1 MRKTLS
7 IIFIF
12 ALWFINPANADENK
26 ELKVFQDYKDRLF
39 ESAIKEDLKQ
49 VEKICTYYKSE
60 KEKIIFED
68 EYQEMRLDWFCE
80 GGLSPIFRM
89 ITSEYNEKL
98 LDESLSHIDVCN
110 EYKKIP
116 LNEGEYDQMGI
127 NIHIGIM
134 NYCETVELRTNFK
147 QDAKHNLIKDLD
159 LEKLNF
165 NFLSNKYYSL
175 SIPEKDITKKASC
188 FINLKKEKRLN
199 YLKIKQRCGVKS
211 ISYQEENPAGS
222 DDELASYELIS
233 DSDLKR
239 NWIIITDYFYAD
251 ANEDGYMD
259 LVIRFKNDG
268 SYSMASNTTTIVVTA
283 LKKNEYRN
291 INYSGK

>member
-1 MRKTLS
+1 MKKFVG
-7 IIFIF
+7 IILVSLLCFNFPI
-12 ALWFINPANADENK
+12 ADENK
-26 ELKVFQDYKDRLF
+26 ELKLIEDYKNRLF
-39 ESAIKEDLKQ
+39 DSAIKEDLKK
-49 VEKICTYYKSE
+49 VEEICTNYRSD
-60 KEKIIFED
+60 KEKNIITD
-68 EYQEMRLDWFCE
+68 DTNPIRWMCE
-80 GGLSPIFRM
+80 GGLKPIFM
-89 ITSEYNEKL
+89 DITYEYNKKL
-98 LDESLSHIDVCN
+98 IDKILPAIDVCN

-116 LNEGEYDQMGI
+116 LDESKYDQMHL
-127 NIHIGIM
+127 NTHMGIM
-134 NYCETVELRTNFK
+134 NYCETVELRKNFK

-188 FINLKKEKRLN
+188 HLNLKKEKRLN
-199 YLKIKQRCGVKS
+199 YSKIKQRCGVKS
-211 ISYQEENPAGS
+211 ISYKEENLAGS
-222 DDELASYELIS
+222 DGELASYELIS
-233 DSDLKR
+233 ESDLTR

-283 LKKNEYRN
+283 LKKNKYEN
-291 INYSGK
+291 INY

>member
-1 MRKTLS
+1 MKKLTLIILLSLLCFNFS
-7 IIFIF
+7 I
-12 ALWFINPANADENK
+12 ADENK

-39 ESAIKEDLKQ
+39 DSAIKEDLKQ
-49 VEKICTYYKSE
+49 VEKICTHYKSE

-68 EYQEMRLDWFCE
+68 EYEEMRLDWFCE

-134 NYCETVELRTNFK
+134 NYCETVELRANFK

-188 FINLKKEKRLN
+188 FLNLKKEKSLD
-199 YLKIKQRCGVKS
+199 YKDIKERCGVKS
-211 ISYQEENPAGS
+211 VTYQEESPSGS
-222 DDELASYELIS
+222 EGELASYELIS
-233 DSDLKR
+233 ERDLTS
-239 NWIIITDYFYAD
+239 NWIVILDYFYAD
-251 ANEDGYMD
+251 ANEDDYMD

-268 SYSMASNTTTIVVTA
+268 SYSMAAQTMTTIVTA
-283 LKKNEYRN
+283 LKKNKYEN
-291 INYSGK
+291 INYSE

>member
-1 MRKTLS
+1 MKKFILLILLS
-7 IIFIF
+7 LLCFNFSI
-12 ALWFINPANADENK
+12 ADENK

-127 NIHIGIM
+127 NTHIGIM
-134 NYCETVELRTNFK
+134 NYCETVELRANFK

-222 DDELASYELIS
+222 DGELASYKLIS
-233 DSDLKR
+233 ESDLKR

-268 SYSMASNTTTIVVTA
+268 SYSMASNTTTIVVTS
-283 LKKNEYRN
+283 LNNNEYKN
-291 INYSGK
+291 INYSE

>member
-1 MRKTLS
+1 MKNILLTIFLS
-7 IIFIF
+7 LFYLF
-12 ALWFINPANADENK
+12 PASADENK
-26 ELKVFQDYKDRLF
+26 ELKVYQDYKDRLF

-127 NIHIGIM
+127 NTHIGIM
-134 NYCETVELRTNFK
+134 NYCETVELRANFK

-188 FINLKKEKRLN
+188 YLNLKKEKRLN

-222 DDELASYELIS
+222 DGELASYKLIS
-233 DSDLKR
+233 ESDLKR

>member
-1 MRKTLS
+1 MKKFIVLILLS
-7 IIFIF
+7 LLCFNFSI
-12 ALWFINPANADENK
+12 ADENK
-26 ELKVFQDYKDRLF
+26 ELKLIQDYKEKLF
-39 ESAIKEDLKQ
+39 ESAIKEDLKK
-49 VEKICTYYKSE
+49 VEEICTNYRSD
-60 KEKIIFED
+60 KEKNLITDDKNPIRW
-68 EYQEMRLDWFCE
+68 MCE
-80 GGLSPIFRM
+80 GGLKPIFID
-89 ITSEYNEKL
+89 ITYEYNRKL
-98 LDESLSHIDVCN
+98 IDKILPAIDVCN

-116 LNEGEYDQMGI
+116 LDAGQYDQMGL
-127 NIHIGIM
+127 NTHLGIM
-134 NYCETVELRTNFK
+134 NYCETVELRQNFK

-165 NFLSNKYYSL
+165 NLLSNKYYSL

-188 FINLKKEKRLN
+188 HLNLKKEKRLN
-199 YLKIKQRCGVKS
+199 YSKIKQRCGVKS
-211 ISYQEENPAGS
+211 ISYKEENPAGS
-222 DDELASYELIS
+222 DGEVTSYELIS

-283 LKKNEYRN
+283 LSKNEYKN
-291 INYSGK
+291 INDSGN

>member
-1 MRKTLS
+1 MKKFIVLILLS
-7 IIFIF
+7 LLCFNFSI
-12 ALWFINPANADENK
+12 ADENK
-26 ELKVFQDYKDRLF
+26 ELKLIQDYKEKLF
-39 ESAIKEDLKQ
+39 ESAIKEDLKK
-49 VEKICTYYKSE
+49 VEEICTNYRSD
-60 KEKIIFED
+60 KEKNLITDDKNPIRW
-68 EYQEMRLDWFCE
+68 MCE
-80 GGLSPIFRM
+80 GGLKPIFID
-89 ITSEYNEKL
+89 ITYEYNRKL
-98 LDESLSHIDVCN
+98 IDKILPAIDVCN

-116 LNEGEYDQMGI
+116 LDAGQYDQMGL
-127 NIHIGIM
+127 NTHLGIM
-134 NYCETVELRTNFK
+134 NYCETVELRQNFK

-188 FINLKKEKRLN
+188 HLNLKKEKRLN
-199 YLKIKQRCGVKS
+199 YSKIKQRCGVKS
-211 ISYQEENPAGS
+211 ISYKEENPAGS
-222 DDELASYELIS
+222 DGEVTSYELIS

-251 ANEDGYMD
+251 ANEDGYLD

-283 LKKNEYRN
+283 FNTNEYKN
-291 INYSGK
+291 INYSE

>member
-1 MRKTLS
+1 MKKLTLIILLSLLCFNFS
-7 IIFIF
+7 I
-12 ALWFINPANADENK
+12 ADENK
-26 ELKVFQDYKDRLF
+26 ELKLIQDYKEKLF
-39 ESAIKEDLKQ
+39 ESAIKEDLKK
-49 VEKICTYYKSE
+49 VEEICTNYRSD
-60 KEKIIFED
+60 KEKNLITDDKNPIRW
-68 EYQEMRLDWFCE
+68 MCE
-80 GGLSPIFRM
+80 GGLKPIFID
-89 ITSEYNEKL
+89 ITYEYNRKL
-98 LDESLSHIDVCN
+98 IDKILPAIDVCN

-116 LNEGEYDQMGI
+116 LDAGQYDQMGL
-127 NIHIGIM
+127 NTHLGIM
-134 NYCETVELRTNFK
+134 NYCETVELRQNFK

-188 FINLKKEKRLN
+188 HLNLKKEKRLN

-222 DDELASYELIS
+222 DGEVTSYELIS

-283 LKKNEYRN
+283 LKKNEYKN
-291 INYSGK
+291 INYSE

>member
-1 MRKTLS
+1 MKKFIVLILLS
-7 IIFIF
+7 LLCFNFSI
-12 ALWFINPANADENK
+12 ADENK
-26 ELKVFQDYKDRLF
+26 ELKLIQDYKEKLF
-39 ESAIKEDLKQ
+39 ESAIKEDLKK
-49 VEKICTYYKSE
+49 VEEICTNYRSD
-60 KEKIIFED
+60 KEKNLITDDKNPIRW
-68 EYQEMRLDWFCE
+68 MCE
-80 GGLSPIFRM
+80 GGLKPIFID
-89 ITSEYNEKL
+89 ITYEYNRKL
-98 LDESLSHIDVCN
+98 IDKILPAIDVCN

-116 LNEGEYDQMGI
+116 LDAGQYDQMGL
-127 NIHIGIM
+127 NTHLGIM
-134 NYCETVELRTNFK
+134 NYCETVELRQNFK

-165 NFLSNKYYSL
+165 NLLSNKYYSL

-188 FINLKKEKRLN
+188 HLNLKKEKRLN
-199 YLKIKQRCGVKS
+199 YSKIKQRCGVKS
-211 ISYQEENPAGS
+211 ISYKEENPAGS
-222 DDELASYELIS
+222 DGEVTSYELIS

-283 LKKNEYRN
+283 LKKNEYKN
-291 INYSGK
+291 INYSE

>member
-1 MRKTLS
+1 MKKFVGIILVSLLCFNFS
-7 IIFIF
+7 I
-12 ALWFINPANADENK
+12 ADENK
-26 ELKVFQDYKDRLF
+26 ELKVFQDYKNKLF

-49 VEKICTYYKSE
+49 VEKICTNYKSE
-60 KEKIIFED
+60 KEKIVFE
-68 EYQEMRLDWFCE
+68 EESEEMQLDWFCE
-80 GGLSPIFRM
+80 GGLSNIFNM
-89 ITSEYNEKL
+89 ITYEYNDKL

-134 NYCETVELRTNFK
+134 NYCETVELRANFK

-159 LEKLNF
+159 LEQLNF

-188 FINLKKEKRLN
+188 FLNLKEEKSLDYKDIKE
-199 YLKIKQRCGVKS
+199 RCGVES
-211 ISYQEENPAGS
+211 ITYQEESPSGS
-222 DDELASYELIS
+222 EGELTSYELIS
-233 DSDLKR
+233 ESDLTR
-239 NWIIITDYFYAD
+239 NWIVILDHFYAD

-268 SYSMASNTTTIVVTA
+268 SYSMAAQTMTTIITSLSA
-283 LKKNEYRN
+283 N
-291 INYSGK
+291 NYKILNYNK

>member
-1 MRKTLS
+1 MKKFIVLILLS
-7 IIFIF
+7 LLCFNFSI
-12 ALWFINPANADENK
+12 ADENK
-26 ELKVFQDYKDRLF
+26 ELKLIQDYKEKLF
-39 ESAIKEDLKQ
+39 ESAIKEDLKK
-49 VEKICTYYKSE
+49 VEEICTNYRSD
-60 KEKIIFED
+60 KEKNLITDDKNPIRW
-68 EYQEMRLDWFCE
+68 MCE
-80 GGLSPIFRM
+80 GGLKPIFID
-89 ITSEYNEKL
+89 ITYEYNRKL
-98 LDESLSHIDVCN
+98 IDKILPAIDVCN

-116 LNEGEYDQMGI
+116 LDAGQYDQMGL
-127 NIHIGIM
+127 NTHLGIM
-134 NYCETVELRTNFK
+134 NYCETVELRQNFK

-188 FINLKKEKRLN
+188 HLNLKKEKRLN
-199 YLKIKQRCGVKS
+199 YSKIKQRCGVKS
-211 ISYQEENPAGS
+211 ISYKEENPAGS
-222 DDELASYELIS
+222 DGELASYELIS

-283 LKKNEYRN
+283 LKKNKYEN
-291 INYSGK
+291 INY

>member
-1 MRKTLS
+1 MKKFIVLILLS
-7 IIFIF
+7 LLCFNFSI
-12 ALWFINPANADENK
+12 ADENK
-26 ELKVFQDYKDRLF
+26 ELKLIQDYKEKLF
-39 ESAIKEDLKQ
+39 ESAIKEDLKK
-49 VEKICTYYKSE
+49 VEEICTNYRSD
-60 KEKIIFED
+60 KEKNLITDDKNPIRW
-68 EYQEMRLDWFCE
+68 MCE
-80 GGLSPIFRM
+80 GGLKPIFID
-89 ITSEYNEKL
+89 ITYEYNRKL
-98 LDESLSHIDVCN
+98 IDKILPAIDVCN

-116 LNEGEYDQMGI
+116 LDAGQYDQMGL
-127 NIHIGIM
+127 NTHLGIM
-134 NYCETVELRTNFK
+134 NYCETVELRQNFK

-188 FINLKKEKRLN
+188 HLNLKKEKRLN
-199 YLKIKQRCGVKS
+199 YSKIKQRCGVKS
-211 ISYQEENPAGS
+211 ISYKEENPAGS
-222 DDELASYELIS
+222 DGEVTSYELIS

-283 LKKNEYRN
+283 LKKNEYKN
-291 INYSGK
+291 INYSE

>member
-1 MRKTLS
+1 MKKFLVLILLNLLCFNIS
-7 IIFIF
+7 I
-12 ALWFINPANADENK
+12 ADENK
-26 ELKVFQDYKDRLF
+26 ELKLIEDYKNRLF
-39 ESAIKEDLKQ
+39 DNAIKQDLKK
-49 VEKICTYYKSE
+49 VEGICSNYRSD
-60 KEKIIFED
+60 KEKNIIADKENI
-68 EYQEMRLDWFCE
+68 LNWLCS
-80 GGLSPIFRM
+80 GGLKPIFM
-89 ITSEYNEKL
+89 DITYEYNKKL
-98 LDESLSHIDVCN
+98 IDKILPAIDVCN

-116 LNEGEYDQMGI
+116 LDESKYDQMHL
-127 NIHIGIM
+127 NTHMGIM
-134 NYCETVELRTNFK
+134 NYCETVELRKNFK

-222 DDELASYELIS
+222 DGEVTSYELIS

-259 LVIRFKNDG
+259 LIIRFKNDG
-268 SYSMASNTTTIVVTA
+268 SYSMASNTTTIVVTS
-283 LKKNEYRN
+283 LNNNEYKN
-291 INYSGK
+291 IN

>member
-1 MRKTLS
+1 MKKLLGIILVSLLCFNFS
-7 IIFIF
+7 I
-12 ALWFINPANADENK
+12 ADENK
-26 ELKVFQDYKDRLF
+26 ELKLIEDYKNRLF
-39 ESAIKEDLKQ
+39 DNAIKQDLKK
-49 VEKICTYYKSE
+49 VEEICANYRSD
-60 KEKIIFED
+60 KEKNII
-68 EYQEMRLDWFCE
+68 LDKKNNLKWLCS
-80 GGLSPIFRM
+80 GGLKPIFSD
-89 ITSEYNEKL
+89 ITYEYNRKL
-98 LDESLSHIDVCN
+98 IDKILPAIDVCN

-116 LNEGEYDQMGI
+116 LDAGKYSQMSL
-127 NIHIGIM
+127 NTHLGIM
-134 NYCETVELRTNFK
+134 NYCETVELRQNFK

-211 ISYQEENPAGS
+211 ISYKEVNPAGS
-222 DDELASYELIS
+222 DGKLTSYELIS

-268 SYSMASNTTTIVVTA
+268 SYSMASNTTTMVVTA
-283 LKKNEYRN
+283 LKKNEYDN
-291 INYSGK
+291 INYSE

>member
-1 MRKTLS
+1 MKKLTLIILLSLLCFKHS
-7 IIFIF
+7 I
-12 ALWFINPANADENK
+12 ADENK

-134 NYCETVELRTNFK
+134 NYCETVELRANFK

-188 FINLKKEKRLN
+188 FLNLKKEKSLD
-199 YLKIKQRCGVKS
+199 YKDIKERCGVKS
-211 ISYQEENPAGS
+211 VTYQEESPSGS
-222 DDELASYELIS
+222 EGELASYELIS
-233 DSDLKR
+233 ERDLTS
-239 NWIIITDYFYAD
+239 NWIVILDYFYAD

-268 SYSMASNTTTIVVTA
+268 SYSMAAQTMTTIVTA
-283 LKKNEYRN
+283 LKKNKYEN
-291 INYSGK
+291 INYSE

>member
-1 MRKTLS
+1 MKKFIVLILLS
-7 IIFIF
+7 LLCFNFSI
-12 ALWFINPANADENK
+12 ADENK
-26 ELKVFQDYKDRLF
+26 ELKLIQDYKEKLF
-39 ESAIKEDLKQ
+39 ESAIKEDLKK
-49 VEKICTYYKSE
+49 VEEICTNYRSD
-60 KEKIIFED
+60 KEKNLITDDKNPIRW
-68 EYQEMRLDWFCE
+68 MCE
-80 GGLSPIFRM
+80 GGLKPIFID
-89 ITSEYNEKL
+89 ITYEYNRKL
-98 LDESLSHIDVCN
+98 IDKILPAIDVCN

-116 LNEGEYDQMGI
+116 LDAGQYDQMGL
-127 NIHIGIM
+127 NTHLGIM
-134 NYCETVELRTNFK
+134 NYCETVELRQNFK

-188 FINLKKEKRLN
+188 HLNLKKEKRLN
-199 YLKIKQRCGVKS
+199 YSKIKQRCGVKS
-211 ISYQEENPAGS
+211 ISYKEENPAGS
-222 DDELASYELIS
+222 DGEVTSYELIS

-283 LKKNEYRN
+283 LKKNKYEN
-291 INYSGK
+291 INY

>member
-1 MRKTLS
+1 MKKALG
-7 IIFIF
+7 ILFLF
-12 ALWFINPANADENK
+12 VLWFLNPANANENK
-26 ELKVFQDYKDRLF
+26 ELKLFQDYKDRLF

-68 EYQEMRLDWFCE
+68 EYEEKKLDWFCE

-134 NYCETVELRTNFK
+134 NYCETVELRANFK

-165 NFLSNKYYSL
+165 NFLSTKYYSL

-188 FINLKKEKRLN
+188 FLNLKKEKSLD
-199 YLKIKQRCGVKS
+199 YKDIKERCGVKS
-211 ISYQEENPAGS
+211 VTYQEESPSGS
-222 DDELASYELIS
+222 EGELASYELIS
-233 DSDLKR
+233 ERDLTS
-239 NWIIITDYFYAD
+239 NWIVILDYFYAD
-251 ANEDGYMD
+251 ANEDDYMD
-259 LVIRFKNDG
+259 LIIRFKNDG
-268 SYSMASNTTTIVVTA
+268 SYSMSAQTMTTIVTA
-283 LKKNEYRN
+283 LDKNEYEN
-291 INYSGK
+291 TNYSK

>member
-1 MRKTLS
+1 MKKFILLILLS
-7 IIFIF
+7 LLCFNFSI
-12 ALWFINPANADENK
+12 ADENK
-26 ELKVFQDYKDRLF
+26 ELKLIQDYKEKLF
-39 ESAIKEDLKQ
+39 ESAIKEDLKK
-49 VEKICTYYKSE
+49 VEEICTNYRSD
-60 KEKIIFED
+60 KEKNLITDDKNPIRW
-68 EYQEMRLDWFCE
+68 MCE
-80 GGLSPIFRM
+80 GGLKPIFID
-89 ITSEYNEKL
+89 ITYEYNRKL
-98 LDESLSHIDVCN
+98 IDKILPAIDVCN

-116 LNEGEYDQMGI
+116 LDAGQYDQMGL
-127 NIHIGIM
+127 NTHLGIM
-134 NYCETVELRTNFK
+134 NYCETVELRQNFK

-165 NFLSNKYYSL
+165 NLLSNKYYSL

-188 FINLKKEKRLN
+188 HLNLKKEKRLN
-199 YLKIKQRCGVKS
+199 YSKIKQRCGVKS
-211 ISYQEENPAGS
+211 ISYKEENPAGS
-222 DDELASYELIS
+222 DGEVTSYELIS

-283 LKKNEYRN
+283 LNKNEYKN
-291 INYSGK
+291 INY